1 MPWRLPRGREACRGT
16 DIREERAWHTAC
28 VAQSKVMT
36 VCRTCALSSERCM
49 SYPTGRWSPWNH
61 WEEGRRKVDLFCS
74 LGLVSSAGE
83 LTHELANFGLSIMPS
98 RGIINR
104 AITTAVPWDVQRAL
118 DVMKFYSTIG
128 RVEMIL
134 TPRDLWTVL
143 WGI

>member
-1 MPWRLPRGREACRGT
+1 M
-16 DIREERAWHTAC
+16 
-28 VAQSKVMT
+28 
-36 VCRTCALSSERCM
+36 
-49 SYPTGRWSPWNH
+49 
-61 WEEGRRKVDLFCS
+61 DLFCS

-98 RGIINR
+98 RGVINR
-104 AITTAVPWDVQRAL
+104 TITTAVPWDVQRAL

-143 WGI
+143 

>member
-1 MPWRLPRGREACRGT
+1 M
-16 DIREERAWHTAC
+16 
-28 VAQSKVMT
+28 
-36 VCRTCALSSERCM
+36 
-49 SYPTGRWSPWNH
+49 
-61 WEEGRRKVDLFCS
+61 DLFCS

-118 DVMKFYSTIG
+118 DVMKFYSAIG

-143 WGI
+143 